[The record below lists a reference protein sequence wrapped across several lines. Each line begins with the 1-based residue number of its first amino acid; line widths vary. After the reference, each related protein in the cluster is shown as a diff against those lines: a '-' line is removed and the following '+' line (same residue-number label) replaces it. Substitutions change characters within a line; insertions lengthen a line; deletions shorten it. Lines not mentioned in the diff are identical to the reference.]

1 MGGLAAG
8 AVASA
13 TEFAVDSLEQSG
25 ERATK
30 SVHGSENGD
39 RDAGG
44 DQAVLDGR

>member
-8 AVASA
+8 AVAS
-13 TEFAVDSLEQSG
+13 TELADDSLEQSG
-25 ERATK
+25 ERAAK